1 MHFFWTSS
9 WVEENKL
16 DQLEFAR
23 QRQAFCS
30 AAPVFS
36 PDMSDARSS
45 WAEAGGLTLVIDDF
59 FDVGGSRDEQVNL
72 ITLVERYD
80 KLAVTICFLY
90 TIY

>member
-1 MHFFWTSS
+1 M
-9 WVEENKL
+9 
-16 DQLEFAR
+16 
-23 QRQAFCS
+23 
-30 AAPVFS
+30 
-36 PDMSDARSS
+36 
-45 WAEAGGLTLVIDDF
+45 IDDF